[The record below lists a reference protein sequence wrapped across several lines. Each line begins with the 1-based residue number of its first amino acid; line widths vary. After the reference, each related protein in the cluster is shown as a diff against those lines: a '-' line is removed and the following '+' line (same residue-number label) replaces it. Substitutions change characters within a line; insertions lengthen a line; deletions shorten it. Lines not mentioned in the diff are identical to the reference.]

1 MCSTEMLE
9 QRFLFRSATPADA
22 EEAGQV
28 EAICFPP
35 NEACRPERIRERTE
49 TCPEL
54 FLLAIDRKTGHIA
67 GFLNGVATDETRLRD
82 EFFTDITLHEPGG
95 ASVMLL
101 GLDVLPEY
109 RRQGLAKELV
119 RRYAEREKKRGR
131 ERLVLTCHEEKVDM
145 YRKLGFLYGGK
156 AISVWGGEVWFD
168 MTMPLS

>member
-54 FLLAIDRKTGHIA
+54 FLLAIDRKTGSSH
-67 GFLNGVATDETRLRD
+67 RRD
-82 EFFTDITLHEPGG
+82 E
-95 ASVMLL
+95 AS
-101 GLDVLPEY
+101 
-109 RRQGLAKELV
+109 R
-119 RRYAEREKKRGR
+119 
-131 ERLVLTCHEEKVDM
+131 
-145 YRKLGFLYGGK
+145 
-156 AISVWGGEVWFD
+156 
-168 MTMPLS
+168 

>member
-119 RRYAEREKKRGR
+119 RRYAEREKKRPEIRLFIRRKGHFRLGR
-131 ERLVLTCHEEKVDM
+131 RGLV
-145 YRKLGFLYGGK
+145 
-156 AISVWGGEVWFD
+156 
-168 MTMPLS
+168 